1 VTEAA
6 LFLFIVLP
14 WLSPFTLGPTAS
26 VAPLL
31 VSWACAT
38 ALSLTP
44 APIQDATAILK
55 RFGAVAL
62 LFLGAALWQT
72 GIPPGAETLALGM
85 SLLAILACAIRF
97 SGSGRADARLVA
109 RAWLLAGLASALMG
123 WLQYTGMGSSLAPW
137 VSHANFG
144 EAFGNLRQRNLYA
157 SLTSIALCALLWLA
171 RNDAWFHRPLRVIL
185 PAALLAAGNALS
197 HSRTGLFELL
207 LILGLAG
214 IWGLH
219 RERAARWALAPV
231 VPAYLIAAAGLPM
244 LFTAG
249 AHARHLH
256 PADGRR
262 ATVREPHDLV
272 VERARTDRAKAVV
285 RLGLGPAGLRPLHA
299 PV

>member
-1 VTEAA
+1 MTEAT
-6 LFLFIVLP
+6 LFLFIILP

-31 VSWACAT
+31 VSWACAA
-38 ALSLTP
+38 ALSMTR
-44 APIQDATAILK
+44 APIQDATAFLK

-157 SLTSIALCALLWLA
+157 SLT
-171 RNDAWFHRPLRVIL
+171 
-185 PAALLAAGNALS
+185 LS
-197 HSRTGLFELL
+197 
-207 LILGLAG
+207 LIH
-214 IWGLH
+214 I
-219 RERAARWALAPV
+219 
-231 VPAYLIAAAGLPM
+231 
-244 LFTAG
+244 
-249 AHARHLH
+249 
-256 PADGRR
+256 
-262 ATVREPHDLV
+262 
-272 VERARTDRAKAVV
+272 
-285 RLGLGPAGLRPLHA
+285 
-299 PV
+299 